1 MAVPLPDKPSI
12 AVLPFVNMSGDPQQE
27 YFADGMTDDL
37 ITDLSAVS
45 GLFVISRNSTF
56 VYKGKAVPP
65 KQVSEELGVRYVL
78 EGSVQRAGEQ
88 VRINAQLIDAL
99 SGGHEWAD
107 RFDGSLADV
116 FALQDKVTQSITDA
130 LALRLTPEERAG
142 FGQQETRVPAAYD
155 AFLKGWELYRRTT
168 PEDFGKAVPY
178 FTQAIKLDANYARAY
193 AALAMVYA
201 KSYTAGWADA
211 LGIKGIEA
219 RKRATQLL
227 RDAQKQPTAL
237 AHQVA
242 GYLMLDGGVPEVA
255 LAEFQQAIALDPGDS
270 WGYEYL
276 AWAMISAG
284 RPAAA
289 VPQIRLALRLDP
301 HPPPAFYQILGLA
314 QFSLEQFEEA
324 AASLEKATRLN
335 PGDEYPFIA
344 LAATYGHLGRKQE
357 GSTAIARYNDLE
369 LARGGVPLSIFN
381 ALWLYLVRAADF

>member
-1 MAVPLPDKPSI
+1 
-12 AVLPFVNMSGDPQQE
+12 
-27 YFADGMTDDL
+27 
-37 ITDLSAVS
+37 
-45 GLFVISRNSTF
+45 
-56 VYKGKAVPP
+56 
-65 KQVSEELGVRYVL
+65 
-78 EGSVQRAGEQ
+78 
-88 VRINAQLIDAL
+88 
-99 SGGHEWAD
+99 
-107 RFDGSLADV
+107 
-116 FALQDKVTQSITDA
+116 
-130 LALRLTPEERAG
+130 
-142 FGQQETRVPAAYD
+142 
-155 AFLKGWELYRRTT
+155 
-168 PEDFGKAVPY
+168 
-178 FTQAIKLDANYARAY
+178 
-193 AALAMVYA
+193 MVYA

-255 LAEFQQAIALDPGDS
+255 LAEFQQAIALDPGNS

-301 HPPPAFYQILGLA
+301 HPPPTFYYILGLA

-357 GSTAIARYNDLE
+357 GRTAIARYNDLE
-369 LARGGVPLSIFN
+369 LARGGVPISIFN
-381 ALWLYLVRAADF
+381 ALWLYLVRAADYERLKKGLRLSGVPEYLIVGEFAAKNRLSADEARKLIVGHQLQGRERWTGDERTASIGGDGVGTLSGDWASFASSSKAAVTLQFEGDDVCYSWTTIRWCGGMFRNPGGTKEKQNEFIWYVPERTFTFSQID